1 MRVFH
6 GILQRKELTMSD
18 QRMSQRRNVL
28 FYLEIQDQ
36 ESGKEIARL
45 GDISEDGLM
54 LLSPKK
60 IPVQSALAIRIIL
73 PSSKDF
79 YKKHIDCN
87 VEVRWVK
94 PDVNPSLFCIG
105 CRTVDLSE
113 PDKEIVDRL
122 IALYGFGG
130 GKKSPK
136 YP

>member
-1 MRVFH
+1 
-6 GILQRKELTMSD
+6 MSD
-18 QRMSQRRNVL
+18 QRMSRRRNVL

-60 IPVQSALAIRIIL
+60 IPVQSVLTIRIIL

-79 YKKHIDCN
+79 YKRHIDCS

-105 CRTVDLSE
+105 CRIIDLSE

-122 IALYGFGG
+122 MALYGFGG
-130 GKKSPK
+130 GNKNPK